1 MTSTKKCRGILSE
14 RSQAWK
20 NIGYTYIFYTKLK
33 TGKSHMYGGK
43 SWTIKKAEHWITDA
57 FELWCWR
64 RLLRE
69 SSLNC
74 KEIQPVNPKRHQYWI
89 LIRRTMLKLKLQYF
103 GYLLWRADSLG
114 KILMLGK
121 FEGGRKRGP
130 QRMRWL
136 AGITNSMD
144 MNLSKL
150 QEMLKDREAWR
161 ATVHGVADGQTRF
174 SDWTA
179 TTTTN
184 MSMS

>member
-43 SWTIKKAEHWITDA
+43 SWTIKKAEHWRIDA
-57 FELWCWR
+57 FKLWCWKR
-64 RLLRE
+64 VE
-69 SSLNC
+69 SPLDC
-74 KEIQPVNPKRHQYWI
+74 KEIKPVNPKRNQYWI

-121 FEGGRKRGP
+121 FEGRRKRGP

-150 QEMLKDREAWR
+150 QEVVKDKEAGHAAIPQVTKR
-161 ATVHGVADGQTRF
+161 QTRQQLNNQPHKWWYK
-174 SDWTA
+174 SGE
-179 TTTTN
+179 
-184 MSMS
+184 